1 MRGAVWA
8 SAHPGENQ
16 SGHVKF
22 SPYSENFLSI
32 LAFNESIVVSNL
44 CAWYTSTVLTHH
56 NDILLTV

>member
-1 MRGAVWA
+1 MRGAGWA

-16 SGHVKF
+16 SGHGKF
-22 SPYSENFLSI
+22 SPSENL

-56 NDILLTV
+56 NDIYF